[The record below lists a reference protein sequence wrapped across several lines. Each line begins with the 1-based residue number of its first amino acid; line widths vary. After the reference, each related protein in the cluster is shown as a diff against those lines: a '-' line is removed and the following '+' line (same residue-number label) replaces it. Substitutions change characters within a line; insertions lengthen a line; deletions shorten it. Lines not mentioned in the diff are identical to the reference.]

1 MSSRSCSRSTDRRG
15 LVRRFHTAL
24 VSMLLLFATCSSEAA
39 RIVEVQVEQDSGAYH
54 IYFEILLDAPRNR
67 VYDVLSDYGNMQ
79 ELSPG
84 IIRSEV
90 LSGEAGDIAE
100 IDLTLKPCVW
110 ILCRKMRKISKV
122 TINAYGAIVYTTIP
136 ESSDFKKGREQVIIK
151 ATRKTGQTRV
161 TYSASLE
168 PDFFV
173 PPLIG
178 SWLIRK
184 HVRQNLEVSMERVE
198 TLARQ

>member
-1 MSSRSCSRSTDRRG
+1 MQIFLKSCC
-15 LVRRFHTAL
+15 VA
-24 VSMLLLFATCSSEAA
+24 LLLVFAPYCAA
-39 RIVEVQVEQDSGAYH
+39 ATIIEVQVEQDSGTYH
-54 IYFEILLDAPRNR
+54 IYFEILLDAPKNR
-67 VYDVLSDYGNMQ
+67 VYDVLSDYRNMQ

-90 LSGEAGDIAE
+90 LSGEAGDNAE

-110 ILCRKMRKISKV
+110 ILCRKMRKMSNV

-151 ATRKTGQTRV
+151 ATRNPGETRV
-161 TYSASLE
+161 TYNASLE

-184 HVRQNLEVSMERVE
+184 HVRQNLEISIERVE

>member
-1 MSSRSCSRSTDRRG
+1 MQVFLKSCCAA
-15 LVRRFHTAL
+15 LLITA
-24 VSMLLLFATCSSEAA
+24 APCCPAA
-39 RIVEVQVEQDSGAYH
+39 EIVEVQVEQDSGAYH
-54 IYFEILLDAPRNR
+54 IYFEILIDAPRDR
-67 VYDVLSDYGNMQ
+67 VYDVLSDYENMR

-84 IIRSEV
+84 IIKSEV
-90 LSGEAGDIAE
+90 LSGGAGDNAE

-110 ILCRKMRKISKV
+110 ILCRKMRKSSKV

-136 ESSDFKKGREQVIIK
+136 ESSDFKNGREQVIIK
-151 ATRKTGQTRV
+151 ATQDPARSRV
-161 TYSASLE
+161 TYNASLE

-198 TLARQ
+198 KLAR